1 MQKFVVRC
9 SCCCSRYNVASVAWP
24 ECELE
29 HKVCLEAC
37 ASSVEQSRLVYRCS
51 LSCWLAIGIATTML
65 LLLQPLLL
73 FAVLIL
79 RQIVAPSLGPKK
91 SCLLRSQ
98 AVPAS
103 ASVRKMPM
111 QNVSWGVFGASLS
124 LCIFVCVFVEN
135 THFNFLVTKISLNFN
150 CFAAFCV
157 CLKQRKKRVLNANRP
172 EQTYARPSRISV
184 WKGREPSH
192 AKTNRVNVCE
202 YIYLSD

>member
-1 MQKFVVRC
+1 MC
-9 SCCCSRYNVASVAWP
+9 IICGAESSRVSLFPLSAS
-24 ECELE
+24 L
-29 HKVCLEAC
+29 CLC
-37 ASSVEQSRLVYRCS
+37 H
-51 LSCWLAIGIATTML
+51 SCWLAIGIATTML
-65 LLLQPLLL
+65 LLLQPLLLLL

-98 AVPAS
+98 PVPAS
-103 ASVRKMPM
+103 ASASARKMPM
-111 QNVSWGVFGASLS
+111 QNVSWGVCGASLS
-124 LCIFVCVFVEN
+124 LCFFVCVRAVKCVCVFVEN

-172 EQTYARPSRISV
+172 EQIYARPSRISV

-192 AKTNRVNVCE
+192 ANT
-202 YIYLSD
+202 